1 MRYTDCAVPEG
12 FVNNMMFTMKSH
24 VFGGNKIAAGSDE
37 FTFEKWG
44 TFKFLSKEERR
55 EPGYDTIGFSF
66 YKDYTVYDNNLHNL
80 RYGLHRLFG
89 ARKDSLDLHLE
100 LEEAQLGVRNGPL
113 KHYIDE
119 MVRKFTLSF
128 IACEIEPDHEQAV
141 EKLAKMPH
149 VKQKIRMRAWKKLVE
164 HGLMLDELY
173 MERVA
178 GKLKTG
184 EKAKPGKKPRVIGDY
199 TTEGSLLGGYLI
211 GRFKKAFTENLL
223 NHRDDFIQFCDSP
236 HVETLSR
243 VFKRHLE
250 VINFGATYYS
260 DDSIYSIRSSE
271 GILRHYCVDI
281 SSCDVS
287 NGQAIFDLLQELS
300 DGDSV
305 AAGIVRRL
313 IKQCAT
319 NLRVTHPQDRG
330 ESFTFMSKRPVEYS
344 GSLITTVLNNIASSI
359 IGMSV
364 YDSLK
369 NGAPDGEIRSRILQ
383 AAARVGY
390 IVTVNERDDFASLQ
404 FLKNSPTRL
413 GDSYVN
419 LGVLLRGLGGCHGD
433 FPGRGD
439 LSERVEN
446 FASSV
451 VAGYAHC
458 GNNIITRA
466 LRNRFRRGPTVTIP
480 DKNSSYIIGLIK
492 GDESTVE
499 DSELSDRYGCSIG
512 ELEELAECI
521 VRLRVGD
528 VINCKALDK
537 IFNLDY
543 EYPNQL

>member
-1 MRYTDCAVPEG
+1 MRYTDCAVPKD
-12 FVNNMMFTMKSH
+12 FVNNMMFTLKSH
-24 VFGGNKIAAGSDE
+24 VFGGKKIAVGSDE
-37 FTFEKWG
+37 RSFDTWG
-44 TFKFLSKEERR
+44 TFNFLSQEGRR

-89 ARKDSLDLHLE
+89 ARKDCYETHRL
-100 LEEAQLGVRNGPL
+100 LEEKQLGIRNGPL
-113 KHYIDE
+113 KHYIDD
-119 MVRKFTLSF
+119 MVRKFSLSF
-128 IACEIEPDHEQAV
+128 IACEIEPDHEAAV
-141 EKLAKMPH
+141 EKLARMPH

-164 HGLMLDELY
+164 HGMILDELY

-211 GRFKKAFTENLL
+211 GRFKKAFTENIL
-223 NHRDDFIQFCDSP
+223 NHKDDFIQFCDSP
-236 HVETLSR
+236 HVSTLSG

-260 DDSIYSIRSSE
+260 DDSIYSVRSTE
-271 GILRHYCVDI
+271 GKLCHYCVDI

-287 NGQAIFDLLQELS
+287 NGKTIFALLQELS
-300 DGDSV
+300 NGDTV
-305 AAGIVRRL
+305 AADIVKRL

-330 ESFTFMSKRPVEYS
+330 ESFTFESSRPVEYS
-344 GSLITTVLNNIASSI
+344 GSLITTVLNNIASSV

-369 NGAPDGEIRSRILQ
+369 NGAPESDIRGNIL
-383 AAARVGY
+383 AAAERVGY
-390 IVTVNERDDFASLQ
+390 IVTVSERSDFASLQ

-413 GDSYVN
+413 GESYVN

-433 FPGRGD
+433 FPGRGP
-439 LSERVEN
+439 LEGRVED
-446 FASSV
+446 FVSSV

-466 LRNRFRRGPTVTIP
+466 LRNRFREGPKVIIP
-480 DKNSSYIIGLIK
+480 PKNSSYIIGLIK

-512 ELEELAECI
+512 ELEELADCI
-521 VRLRVGD
+521 ERLKVGD

-543 EYPNQL
+543 EYPNQW